1 MRERCETCALSEVC
15 DGNCT
20 GYEECADVREAQAE
34 HGERKADGRREGRGV
49 IFRHLTKLR
58 KICYNTRVTLG
69 WVKRV
74 RNPEGVGQRKGQ

>member
-1 MRERCETCALSEVC
+1 MSRRCETCALSEVC

-20 GYEECADVREAQAE
+20 GYEECADVREARAE
-34 HGERKADGRREGRGV
+34 YEERKADERGRGANV

-74 RNPEGVGQRKGQ
+74 PNPEGVGQRKGQ